1 MTLRIVSRNIFAL
14 LGAFAL
20 LSCAAP
26 PAKQTFAE
34 TTWSHLPPFKFN
46 AAKVDVV
53 SVYKP
58 TFKPPY
64 VEHEFET
71 PPERMIRRWAQ
82 DRIVPAGPQGYVKVV
97 INDAS
102 VKEIELEH
110 PKDFS
115 SHFTTEQ
122 GQQYDAVVD
131 VTIEIYGPRG
141 FKDGFTN
148 ARAERTQTI
157 AEDATLND
165 RDRLWHDLV
174 EGTMQDFNAQME
186 TNINT
191 YLQRFLIAR

>member
-1 MTLRIVSRNIFAL
+1 MTLRIVSRNIFAIF
-14 LGAFAL
+14 GVFVL
-20 LSCAAP
+20 LSCATP
-26 PAKQTFAE
+26 PPKPTFAE
-34 TTWSHLPPFKFN
+34 LTWSHLPPFKFN

-58 TFKPPY
+58 SFKAPY
-64 VEHEFET
+64 IEHELET
-71 PPERMIRRWAQ
+71 PPERVIRRWAQ

-102 VKEIELEH
+102 IKEIELEH
-110 PKDFS
+110 TKDFS

-131 VTIEIYGPRG
+131 ATIEIYGLRG

-157 AEDATLND
+157 AEDATIND

-174 EGTMQDFNAQME
+174 EATMQEFNAQME
-186 TNINT
+186 TNIKT
-191 YLQRFLIAR
+191 YLQRFLVAQ

>member
-1 MTLRIVSRNIFAL
+1 MTLRTVSRNIFAIF
-14 LGAFAL
+14 GVFSL

-26 PAKQTFAE
+26 PPKPTFAE
-34 TTWSHLPPFKFN
+34 LTWSHLPPFKFN

-53 SVYKP
+53 SAHKP
-58 TFKPPY
+58 TFKAPY
-64 VEHEFET
+64 IEHELET
-71 PPERMIRRWAQ
+71 PPEGVIRRWAQ
-82 DRIVPAGPQGYVKVV
+82 DRVVPAGQQGYVKVT

-102 VKEIELEH
+102 IKEIELEH

-122 GQQYDAVVD
+122 GQLYDAVVD

-157 AEDATLND
+157 AEDATIND

-174 EGTMQDFNAQME
+174 EATMQEFNAQME
-186 TNINT
+186 TNIKT
-191 YLQRFLIAR
+191 YLQRFLVAQ

>member
-1 MTLRIVSRNIFAL
+1 MTFRIITRNIFAL
-14 LGAFAL
+14 AGVLAL

-26 PAKQTFAE
+26 PPKPTFAE
-34 TTWSHLPPFKFN
+34 ITWSHLPPFKFN
-46 AAKVDVV
+46 AAKVEVV

-58 TFKPPY
+58 TFQPPY

-71 PPERMIRRWAQ
+71 PPERVIRRWVQ
-82 DRIVPAGPQGYVKVV
+82 DRIVPAGSQGSVKVI

-102 VKEIELEH
+102 VKEIQLEH

-122 GQQYDAVVD
+122 GQQYDAIVD

-174 EGTMQDFNAQME
+174 EQTMQDFNAQME
-186 TNINT
+186 ANIKT
-191 YLQRFLIAR
+191 YLPRFLAAQ